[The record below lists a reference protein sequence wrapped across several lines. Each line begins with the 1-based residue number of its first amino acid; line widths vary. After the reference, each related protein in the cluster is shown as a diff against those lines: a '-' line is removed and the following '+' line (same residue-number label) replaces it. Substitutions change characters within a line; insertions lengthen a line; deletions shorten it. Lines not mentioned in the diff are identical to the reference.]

1 MAKVS
6 YTNRAVADLER
17 ISHFLL
23 TQNSDASGTLDLID
37 EAISILGR
45 HPFVG
50 RPAETGLHELVIS
63 QGKSGYIA
71 LYNYDA
77 YHDVIQILSIRH
89 QREVGFRV

>member
-6 YTNRAVADLER
+6 YTNRAIADLER
-17 ISHFLL
+17 ISDFLV
-23 TQNSDASGTLDLID
+23 TNNVDVSGTLDLID

-50 RPAETGLHELVIS
+50 RPAETGMHELVIS
-63 QGKSGYIA
+63 QGKSGYLA

-77 YHDVIQILSIRH
+77 HHDLIQILSIRH
-89 QREVGFRV
+89 QREVGFRT